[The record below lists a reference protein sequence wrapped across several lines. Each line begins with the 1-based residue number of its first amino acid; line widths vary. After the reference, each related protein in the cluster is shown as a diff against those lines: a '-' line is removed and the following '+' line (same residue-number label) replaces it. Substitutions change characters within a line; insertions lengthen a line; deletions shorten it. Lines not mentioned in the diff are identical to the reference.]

1 MFLKDSRDSLGTQA
15 NYADQEERDQD
26 GLYMFKEWM
35 ERQTTTNTRQ
45 QNKPVGESDKIK
57 SSTWLKIFLKCE
69 KTKLKQFYFCNEK
82 N

>member
-1 MFLKDSRDSLGTQA
+1 
-15 NYADQEERDQD
+15 
-26 GLYMFKEWM
+26 MFKEWM